1 MILFLL
7 KSLQMVVLIKLRG
20 GKFMHTT
27 VFISLIVIVV
37 LVIAFIL
44 AGAYLRK
51 VAVLPQMIFCLPG
64 EVHLSGLWQ
73 RLFLV
78 VM

>member
-1 MILFLL
+1 
-7 KSLQMVVLIKLRG
+7 
-20 GKFMHTT
+20 MHTT